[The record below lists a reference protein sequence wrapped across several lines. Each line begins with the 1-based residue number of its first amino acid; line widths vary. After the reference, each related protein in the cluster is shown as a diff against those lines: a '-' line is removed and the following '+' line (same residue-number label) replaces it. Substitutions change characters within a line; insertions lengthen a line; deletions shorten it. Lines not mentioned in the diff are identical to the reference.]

1 MRVKLSLGLGAI
13 AAILLLSSVI
23 SVLEYRRMSNYVS
36 DLIAADINSINKT
49 QRLSSVCEEYNLKIL
64 AAIGVEDSLFILP
77 SFDSVAFLT
86 EYNALRSSF
95 SSPQTIA
102 AADSVISSYSAYM
115 RTSLSLGRV
124 MRSDFIDS
132 RQWFFG
138 KLQPDFQKFRQ
149 STENLNS
156 LIYKDLKLKHI
167 PTVMKEAFLS
177 TSTVMMVMCA
187 ATVLSFFL
195 SWESVPSKVSHFL
208 LTYAHNR
215 YIFLLG
221 VILLFIVIG
230 MFMDGTSAMM
240 VIAPIIAPVAINL
253 GIDLVQLGVLMVM
266 LCSLGAITP
275 PFGVII
281 YLVAPLMKIKVQ
293 DFIKEEMLFIGQLLF
308 CVFATAFIPA
318 LTLWIPKLLFG

>member
-1 MRVKLSLGLGAI
+1 MFGRFFMKDRRRRMSMRVKLSLGLGAI

-156 LIYKDLKLKHI
+156 LIYKDLKENSETFQAGFYRSIMPGIVSVGVGLLLVVLLMFFIMSYYVNPICRMEDGIDNYLKFNKKYTC
-167 PTVMKEAFLS
+167 TV
-177 TSTVMMVMCA
+177 
-187 ATVLSFFL
+187 
-195 SWESVPSKVSHFL
+195 
-208 LTYAHNR
+208 
-215 YIFLLG
+215 
-221 VILLFIVIG
+221 
-230 MFMDGTSAMM
+230 DGDDEL
-240 VIAPIIAPVAINL
+240 VAINN
-253 GIDLVQLGVLMVM
+253 GVSEFV
-266 LCSLGAITP
+266 
-275 PFGVII
+275 
-281 YLVAPLMKIKVQ
+281 
-293 DFIKEEMLFIGQLLF
+293 EENMELNKRL
-308 CVFATAFIPA
+308 A
-318 LTLWIPKLLFG
+318 KLREERERLIESSENRN

>member
-1 MRVKLSLGLGAI
+1 MFGRFFMKDRRRRMSMRVKLSLGLGAI

-95 SSPQTIA
+95 SSSQTIA

-149 STENLNS
+149 STENLNG
-156 LIYKDLKLKHI
+156 LIYRDLKENSETFQAGFYRSIMPGIVSVGVGLLLVVLLMFFIMSYYVNPICRMEDGIDNYLKFNKKYTC
-167 PTVMKEAFLS
+167 TV
-177 TSTVMMVMCA
+177 
-187 ATVLSFFL
+187 
-195 SWESVPSKVSHFL
+195 
-208 LTYAHNR
+208 
-215 YIFLLG
+215 
-221 VILLFIVIG
+221 
-230 MFMDGTSAMM
+230 DGDDEL
-240 VIAPIIAPVAINL
+240 VAINN
-253 GIDLVQLGVLMVM
+253 GVSEIV
-266 LCSLGAITP
+266 
-275 PFGVII
+275 
-281 YLVAPLMKIKVQ
+281 
-293 DFIKEEMLFIGQLLF
+293 EENIELKKRL
-308 CVFATAFIPA
+308 A
-318 LTLWIPKLLFG
+318 KLREERERLIESSENRN

>member
-156 LIYKDLKLKHI
+156 LIYKDLKENSETFQAGFYRSI
-167 PTVMKEAFLS
+167 MPGV
-177 TSTVMMVMCA
+177 V
-187 ATVLSFFL
+187 
-195 SWESVPSKVSHFL
+195 SVGAGL
-208 LTYAHNR
+208 L
-215 YIFLLG
+215 L
-221 VILLFIVIG
+221 VLLFLIFILIYFVRPLKKMLSG
-230 MFMDGTSAMM
+230 MENYRSSGKRYTCTFDG
-240 VIAPIIAPVAINL
+240 
-253 GIDLVQLGVLMVM
+253 DDELV
-266 LCSLGAITP
+266 SLNEGLTE
-275 PFGVII
+275 
-281 YLVAPLMKIKVQ
+281 LVDENVELKKRVT
-293 DFIKEEMLFIGQLLF
+293 KLREERERLIESSS
-308 CVFATAFIPA
+308 VSEI
-318 LTLWIPKLLFG
+318 